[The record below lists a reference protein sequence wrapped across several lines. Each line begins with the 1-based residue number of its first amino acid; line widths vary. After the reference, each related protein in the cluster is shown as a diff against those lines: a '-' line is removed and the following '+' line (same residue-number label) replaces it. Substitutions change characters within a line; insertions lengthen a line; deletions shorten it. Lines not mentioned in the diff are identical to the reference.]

1 MRGIPMLTSNSN
13 MPLIHMTPEQVASR
27 LIAERLKV
35 SDNAKELER
44 QILDRKARARSKIEN
59 FHIEHDHEKD

>member
-1 MRGIPMLTSNSN
+1 MLTSNSN

-59 FHIEHDHEKD
+59 FHIEHDREKD

>member
-1 MRGIPMLTSNSN
+1 MLTSNSN

-35 SDNAKELER
+35 SDNAKEIER
-44 QILDRKARARSKIEN
+44 QILDRKAQARRKIED
-59 FHIEHDHEKD
+59 IEIGLKNNV

>member
-1 MRGIPMLTSNSN
+1 MLNNTEQSS

-35 SDNAKELER
+35 SDNARELQR
-44 QILDRKARARSKIEN
+44 QVLDKKAQARRKIED
-59 FHIEHDHEKD
+59 FHIEHEHEKA

>member
-1 MRGIPMLTSNSN
+1 MLTSNSN

>member
-1 MRGIPMLTSNSN
+1 MLTSNSN

-35 SDNAKELER
+35 SDNAKEIER
-44 QILDRKARARSKIEN
+44 KILDRKAQARRKIED
-59 FHIEHDHEKD
+59 IEIGLKNNV

>member
-1 MRGIPMLTSNSN
+1 

-35 SDNAKELER
+35 SDNAKEIER
-44 QILDRKARARSKIEN
+44 KILDRKAQARRKIED
-59 FHIEHDHEKD
+59 IEIGLKNNV

>member
-1 MRGIPMLTSNSN
+1 MLTSNSN

-35 SDNAKELER
+35 SDNAKEIER
-44 QILDRKARARSKIEN
+44 QILDRKAQARRKIED
-59 FHIEHDHEKD
+59 FKIEHDHEKDT